1 VTEDDGGRWT
11 GRRRGDGC
19 PRRIGNFMDW
29 TFRRRQSVWS
39 VMAVDAS
46 RGRLDRDETAS
57 REYLPFR
64 DGPFG
69 ACPWAVSPRR
79 MVPKLISSPCRRA
92 QVGRWAEAPG
102 LRLPKKKSC
111 LLPHVSQ
118 SEARLGASRTRTQE
132 ESTARKGKYGLQLN
146 AKGNKQPAGSVGFG
160 GRIYPPTA
168 AARWWRAPACGLRR
182 PRPVAGS
189 RGAIRSPAAGAP
201 ASLAPRCRDSLVTS
215 TPPRDGKVRRRRIWG
230 VERER

>member
-1 VTEDDGGRWT
+1 MQLLACFGAGQVGRRRRVEEGARRPRVTEDDGGRWT

-79 MVPKLISSPCRRA
+79 TVPKL
-92 QVGRWAEAPG
+92 APF
-102 LRLPKKKSC
+102 LFLYFSKTFFTEIYFQYHNLQFCTP
-111 LLPHVSQ
+111 
-118 SEARLGASRTRTQE
+118 
-132 ESTARKGKYGLQLN
+132 TARQG
-146 AKGNKQPAGSVGFG
+146 
-160 GRIYPPTA
+160 
-168 AARWWRAPACGLRR
+168 
-182 PRPVAGS
+182 GS
-189 RGAIRSPAAGAP
+189 RGPAAQQRGG
-201 ASLAPRCRDSLVTS
+201 RDLYVN
-215 TPPRDGKVRRRRIWG
+215 
-230 VERER
+230 